1 MTEEKLIELGYLPKE
16 LPPGFISETL
26 AENLEEIK
34 SRWLS
39 FETSETERIEGESR
53 SEWNQRK
60 AEFYSKYGSSQCADF
75 SISKGKLARRVL
87 RLPNP
92 KHYLTV
98 SELISNNWES
108 YQSLFESSPFSMSF
122 PVEVTENPKR
132 AVKTYSS
139 GVPILRNEILKRSVR
154 KLIQVKIDISK
165 FYPTI
170 YTHTIPWS
178 ILGKESAKSLFKL
191 SKSELSELIDAG
203 DSNAI
208 NYVNADKLDKAIRA
222 CQDRQSIG
230 VPIGPD
236 TSHIIAE
243 LIACRIDNIIQDRFN
258 DLDIEAVRFYD
269 DYYIFVNTF
278 DEADKVIK
286 GLQLILNEYQLEIND
301 KKIEISEYPFPFE
314 NDWVTQLNQFEFKG
328 TNKQNSLKHYFSLL
342 WAIGAKHKSRT
353 DWVFKYALR
362 TFEYRTVEIDR
373 NSWELFENLL
383 FKTSLIQPAILDITT
398 RILLSYREY
407 LNDESLIKIGVL
419 VRDIIKIHA
428 PINHSFEVS
437 WALWLAK
444 SFNIQISEETA
455 NSVIETKDDFSILIL
470 LCMSRQMDLVQGN
483 PNFDNIEAILQDDVL
498 FSKNWLLAYESVKKG
513 WLNPAETDLLENNGF
528 FKILNDLDI
537 SFFNCEL
544 QLTIIPRREATENNE
559 PVEHYAVT
567 EQSTN
572 QPAEIEEIEFIN
584 VSGIL

>member
-16 LPPGFISETL
+16 LPPGFVSESL
-26 AENLEEIK
+26 AENLEVVK
-34 SRWLS
+34 SEWLS
-39 FETSETERIEGESR
+39 FETSETERNEGESR
-53 SEWNQRK
+53 SHWNQRK
-60 AEFYSKYGSSQCADF
+60 ADFYSKYGSSQCADF

-122 PVEVTENPKR
+122 PVEVAENPKR
-132 AVKTYSS
+132 AVKTFSS

-178 ILGKESAKSLFKL
+178 ILGKESAKRLFKL
-191 SKSELSELIDAG
+191 SKAELAALIDAG
-203 DSNAI
+203 DSGAI
-208 NYVNADKLDKAIRA
+208 NYINADKLDTAIRA

-243 LIACRIDNIIQDRFN
+243 LIACRIDNIIQERFN

-301 KKIEISEYPFPFE
+301 KKVEISEYPFPFE

-342 WAIGAKHKSRT
+342 WDIGAKHKSRT

-407 LNDESLIKIGVL
+407 LNEESLIKIGIL

-428 PINHSFEVS
+428 SINHSFEVS

-483 PNFDNIEAILQDDVL
+483 PNFENIETILQDDVL

-513 WLNPAETDLLENNGF
+513 WLNPAENDLLENNGF
-528 FKILNDLDI
+528 FKILSDLDI

-544 QLTIIPRREATENNE
+544 QLTTIPRREATDNNE
-559 PVEHYAVT
+559 TVEHYVT
-567 EQSTN
+567 PEQSTT
-572 QPAEIEEIEFIN
+572 QQTDLEEIEFIN

>member
-1 MTEEKLIELGYLPKE
+1 MTEEKIIELGYLPKE
-16 LPPGFISETL
+16 LPPGFISDTL
-26 AENLEEIK
+26 AENLTEIK
-34 SRWLS
+34 SRWLT
-39 FETSETERIEGESR
+39 FETSETERIEGETR
-53 SEWNQRK
+53 SNWNQRK
-60 AEFYSKYGSSQCADF
+60 ADFYSNYGSSQCADF

-87 RLPNP
+87 KLPNP

-98 SELISNNWES
+98 SELIASSWES
-108 YQSLFESSPFSMSF
+108 YQPLFENSRYSMSF
-122 PVEVTENPKR
+122 PIEQTENPKR

-139 GVPILRNEILKRSVR
+139 GVPVLRNEILKRSVR

-178 ILGKESAKSLFKL
+178 VLGKETAKRLFKL
-191 SKSELSELIDAG
+191 SRAELSELIDEG
-203 DSNAI
+203 DSDAI
-208 NYVNADKLDKAIRA
+208 GYINADKLDTAIRA

-243 LIACRIDNIIQDRFN
+243 LVACRIDTHIHERFN
-258 DLDIEAVRFYD
+258 ALDIEAVRFYD
-269 DYYIFVNTF
+269 DYYIYVNTI

-301 KKIEISEYPFPFE
+301 KKVEISEYPFPFE
-314 NDWVTQLNQFEFKG
+314 NDWVTQLNQFNFKE
-328 TNKQNSLKHYFSLL
+328 TNQQNSLKHYFSLV
-342 WAIGAKHKSRT
+342 WGVGARNKSRT

-362 TFEYRTVEIDR
+362 TFEFRTVEIETR
-373 NSWELFENLL
+373 SWELFENLL
-383 FKTSLIQPAILDITT
+383 FKTTLIQPAILDITT
-398 RILLSYREY
+398 RILLSYSEN
-407 LNDESLIKIGVL
+407 LNDESFRKLRVL
-419 VRDIIKIHA
+419 VRDIITLHA

-470 LCMSRQMDLVQGN
+470 LCMARQMDLVQGN
-483 PNFDNIEAILQDDVL
+483 PNFENIEAILQDDVL

-513 WLNPAETDLLENNGF
+513 WLNPAENDLLENNGF
-528 FKILNDLDI
+528 FKILSDLDI

-544 QLTIIPRREATENNE
+544 QLTTIPRREATENNE
-559 PVEHYAVT
+559 SIEHYVT
-567 EQSTN
+567 TD
-572 QPAEIEEIEFIN
+572 QPTTQQAEVEDIEFMN